1 MTGLEGNRYD
11 VAVIGG
17 GLTGLTAAV
26 YLARSGKS
34 VVLLEKDCRLG
45 GLART
50 ERLNGAM
57 FNLGPHAMY
66 EGGAALRILRELD
79 CLPDGGYA
87 SKGCMIGI
95 RQEKMVRIPEDLSP
109 EENAEWSKLM
119 GGLSQ
124 IDTHSIRSMSIQD
137 WADRQVRHE
146 RVRYFFYAM
155 CRQWSYCDNMSELS
169 AGYVIEQGQLAGLGV
184 RYVDGGWQ
192 TVVDGLRN
200 AAIQA
205 GAAILTGRS
214 AEQIMLRDGAVHG
227 LRLLDGT
234 EIKADA
240 VIAANGPKEVCRLVE
255 GAEKMSIGRWKN
267 ESRPLYA
274 ACLDIALRHLPYPEH
289 VFALGLDQPLYFSK
303 HSGAVHLSDNGAHV
317 LHVMRY
323 NGSESTRDGA
333 ADEAELTRLL
343 DLLEPGWEREVVA
356 RRYTPNVLVAHDS
369 RTILHHGAGVASG
382 PIVPEV
388 RGLYVAGDW
397 VGAEGRLADT
407 GMASAKLAAEEVMR
421 DV

>member
-1 MTGLEGNRYD
+1 MAGLENRYD

-34 VVLLEKDCRLG
+34 VVLLEKDSRLG
-45 GLART
+45 GLAQT
-50 ERLNGAM
+50 EQMNGAL

-87 SKGCMIGI
+87 SKSGMIGI
-95 RQEKMVRIPEDLSP
+95 WQGKIVRVPVDLTP
-109 EENAEWSKLM
+109 EENEEWSKLM
-119 GGLSQ
+119 GGLGQ
-124 IDTHSIRSMSIQD
+124 IDTHSIRAISIRD
-137 WADRQVRHE
+137 WVDRYVRHE
-146 RVRYFFYAM
+146 RVRLFFYAM

-169 AGYVIEQGQLAGLGV
+169 AGYVIEQGQLAGQGV

-192 TVVDGLRN
+192 TVVEALRQ
-200 AAIQA
+200 AAIEA
-205 GAAILTGRS
+205 GTTIATGRS
-214 AEQIMLRDGAVHG
+214 VEQIVLEDDRV
-227 LRLLDGT
+227 RTLLLSDGT
-234 EIKADA
+234 EFKVSA
-240 VIAANGPKEVCRLVE
+240 VIAANGPNEVCRLIQ
-255 GAEKMSIGRWKN
+255 GAERMSIGRWKN

-274 ACLDIALRHLPYPEH
+274 ACLDIALQELPYPER

-303 HSGAVHLSDNGAHV
+303 HSGAVRLSDNGAHV

-323 NGSESTRDGA
+323 NDNEASRDSK
-333 ADEAELTRLL
+333 ADEAELIRLL

-356 RRYTPNVLVAHDS
+356 SRFTPNVLVAHDS
-369 RTILHHGAGVASG
+369 RTIRHQGAGPAPG

-397 VGAEGRLADT
+397 VGADGRLADA
-407 GMASAKLAAEEVMR
+407 GMASAKQAALEVMR
-421 DV
+421 YV

>member
-1 MTGLEGNRYD
+1 MSGIKNGYD
-11 VAVIGG
+11 VAVVGG

-34 VVLLEKDCRLG
+34 VVLLEKDNRLG
-45 GLART
+45 GLAQT
-50 ERLNGAM
+50 ERMNGAL

-66 EGGAALRILRELD
+66 EGGAALRILKELN

-95 RQEKMVRIPEDLSP
+95 LQGRIVSVPEDLSP

-119 GGLSQ
+119 GGLSEID
-124 IDTHSIRSMSIQD
+124 IDTIRSMSVRD
-137 WADRQVRHE
+137 WADRHVRHE
-146 RVRYFFYAM
+146 RVRFFFYAM

-169 AGYVIEQGQLAGLGV
+169 AGYVIEQGQLAGRGV

-192 TVVDGLRN
+192 TVVDDLRN

-214 AEQIMLRDGAVHG
+214 AEQIMLRDGVVHG
-227 LRLLDGT
+227 LRLFDGT
-234 EIKADA
+234 EIIVGA
-240 VIAANGPKEVCRLVE
+240 VIAANGPNGVCRLVQ
-255 GAEKMSIGRWKN
+255 GAERMSIGRWKN
-267 ESRPLYA
+267 ESRPLYT
-274 ACLDIALRHLPYPEH
+274 ACLDIALGHLPYPER
-289 VFALGLDQPLYFSK
+289 VFALGLDQPLYYSK

-323 NGSESTRDGA
+323 NGSESTREGA
-333 ADEAELTRLL
+333 ADEAELTRFL

-356 RRYTPNVLVAHDS
+356 LRYTPNVLVAHDS
-369 RTILHHGAGVASG
+369 RMVRNRGAGPAPG

-388 RGLYVAGDW
+388 RGLYIAGDW
-397 VGAEGRLADT
+397 VGGEGRLADA
-407 GMASAKLAAEEVMR
+407 GMASAKQAAANVMR
-421 DV
+421 GV